1 MKDNNINTININE
14 DEMFEIIIPLDS
26 EKENIINIT
35 QAEPDLS

>member
-1 MKDNNINTININE
+1 MEESNVNFIKINE

-26 EKENIINIT
+26 EKENVIAVS

>member
-1 MKDNNINTININE
+1 MEESDINIIKINE

-26 EKENIINIT
+26 EKENVIVVS